1 MRWVF
6 LLQKEIQKQCNELYV
21 LVDKFINIRYSV
33 NNKYFSK
40 KRTYMIGCDEVNK
53 NIIKEKIQ
61 ASNEAYTIFIKIN
74 ADEKMN
80 KQ

>member
-1 MRWVF
+1 
-6 LLQKEIQKQCNELYV
+6 
-21 LVDKFINIRYSV
+21 
-33 NNKYFSK
+33 
-40 KRTYMIGCDEVNK
+40 MIGCDEVNK

-80 KQ
+80 K